1 MLENIIK
8 LYKDKAA
15 FCREMGIKPQYLY
28 QIEKGMRP
36 IPPKMAV
43 TLNKKHG
50 LHLHDMRPDIF
61 PESFKQAANQ

>member
-15 FCREMGIKPQYLY
+15 FCRVVGIKPQYLY

-43 TLNKKHG
+43 ILNQKHDID
-50 LHLHDMRPDIF
+50 LHEMRPDIY
-61 PESFKQAANQ
+61 PPSINQVSNL